1 LFYRISAFPIRLP
14 ALRER
19 SDDLPLLIDSLLQRI
34 APGAAPRVDAEAM
47 KLLSLYRYP
56 GNIRELRNILER
68 ARLFTD
74 DGVIRVQDLP
84 AEVRGQ
90 GEAGGVT
97 YRQQDDG
104 LEKLAHALRVFNGSR
119 SELARELGL
128 SERTLYRR
136 LRALGI
142 PR

>member
-1 LFYRISAFPIRLP
+1 
-14 ALRER
+14 
-19 SDDLPLLIDSLLQRI
+19 
-34 APGAAPRVDAEAM
+34 
-47 KLLSLYRYP
+47 LYSYP

-90 GEAGGVT
+90 GEAVGVT

>member
-1 LFYRISAFPIRLP
+1 DRKK
-14 ALRER
+14 
-19 SDDLPLLIDSLLQRI
+19 DDS
-34 APGAAPRVDAEAM
+34 
-47 KLLSLYRYP
+47 
-56 GNIRELRNILER
+56 
-68 ARLFTD
+68 
-74 DGVIRVQDLP
+74 
-84 AEVRGQ
+84 
-90 GEAGGVT
+90 
-97 YRQQDDG
+97 

>member
-1 LFYRISAFPIRLP
+1 
-14 ALRER
+14 
-19 SDDLPLLIDSLLQRI
+19 
-34 APGAAPRVDAEAM
+34 M
-47 KLLSLYRYP
+47 
-56 GNIRELRNILER
+56 
-68 ARLFTD
+68 
-74 DGVIRVQDLP
+74 
-84 AEVRGQ
+84 RGQ
-90 GEAGGVT
+90 GDEAGGVT

-142 PR
+142 AK